1 MCPTIVSLMVTG
13 DAPVSYWPFSPLSL
27 ITVPEIFAKINS
39 IHPLVSKAAKSVP
52 TPLFLSDYNGQH

>member
-1 MCPTIVSLMVTG
+1 MCPAIVSLMVTG

-39 IHPLVSKAAKSVP
+39 IHPLVSNAAKSVP
-52 TPLFLSDYNGQH
+52 TPLFLSDYTGQH